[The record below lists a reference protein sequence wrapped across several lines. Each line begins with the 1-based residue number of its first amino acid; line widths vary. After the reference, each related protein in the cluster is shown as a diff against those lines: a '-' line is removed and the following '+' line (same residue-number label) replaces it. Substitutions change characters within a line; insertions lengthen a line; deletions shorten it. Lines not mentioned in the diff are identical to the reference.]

1 MANAV
6 NMSNLSRSNFLVA
19 SFALVTFSRCANVIT
34 ENKLLPLN
42 SKLVLLGDSITH
54 MGMYDAMEEGQSSI
68 PGISFTN
75 QGYGNLAN
83 ILSGSRLQ
91 IPLYGNQGKNADTVA
106 GVLSRIDAVIALQP
120 AIVILLIGI
129 NSIFH
134 NVPEESI
141 KGDYESIC
149 ERLVEAGAI
158 VIAPTILP
166 CFPGQYGAL
175 TSSQEE
181 LRQKINSF
189 ILSLSAIKSVDVE
202 PYMKDPTYFIDG
214 LHVNAI
220 GACRLGAKVAPILSS
235 LILPGKV
242 QDAKNKLSNYV
253 TNPLLKGT
261 KGELAKATGVVA
273 DNWTLIANNT
283 GAATVTAGKS
293 PNDGKQL
300 IQVGGHYSG
309 KDKNLQ
315 LRSKKIAALNK
326 DEVIE
331 GILDIEILTAYTNIA
346 TIDLVIEAFNVD
358 SELVMAGQAF
368 YEASHLPMQLP
379 VGRYTLR
386 TPPQKLTRPIA
397 TVTAS
402 ILIMFMDVEADS
414 EIGGAFKIHNC
425 TITKM

>member
-1 MANAV
+1 MN
-6 NMSNLSRSNFLVA
+6 NLSRRNFLGA
-19 SFALVTFSRCANVIT
+19 SFALVTLSRCADVIKK
-34 ENKLLPLN
+34 NKLLPLN

-54 MGMYDAMEEGQSSI
+54 MGMYNAVEEGQSSK
-68 PGISFTN
+68 PGLSFTN

-83 ILSGSRLQ
+83 ILSGSRYLV
-91 IPLYGNQGKNADTVA
+91 PLYGNQGKNADTVA
-106 GVLSRIDAVIALQP
+106 GVLSRTDAVIALQP

-141 KGDYESIC
+141 KNDYESIC
-149 ERLVEAGAI
+149 KRLVEAGAI

-189 ILSLSAIKSVDVE
+189 ILSLSAIKSVDAE
-202 PYMKDPTYFIDG
+202 LYMNDSKYFIDG
-214 LHVNAI
+214 LHPNAI
-220 GACRLGAKVAPILSS
+220 GACRLGSKVAPILSS
-235 LILPGKV
+235 LILPGKIH
-242 QDAKNKLSNYV
+242 DAKNKLNNYV

-261 KGELAKATGVVA
+261 KGKLEKATGVVA
-273 DNWTLIANNT
+273 DNWTLVADNS
-283 GAATVTAGKS
+283 GAATVTACKS

-300 IQVGGHYSG
+300 IQVAGSYSG
-309 KDKNLQ
+309 KDKNLL

-331 GILDIEILTAYTNIA
+331 GILDIEILTAYTNIS
-346 TIDLVIEAFNVD
+346 TIDLVIEGFNANN
-358 SELVMAGQAF
+358 ELVMAGQAF

-379 VGRYTLR
+379 VGGYTLR
-386 TPPQKLTRPIA
+386 TPPQKLISSVA
-397 TVTAS
+397 TVTGS
-402 ILIMFMDVEADS
+402 ILIMFMDVVADS
-414 EIGGAFKIHNC
+414 KIEGTFKIHNC